1 VGTSLDELAA
11 EAAGCTRCDL
21 YRNATQTVFG
31 DGPDDA
37 DLVLVG
43 EQPGDKE
50 DLAGEP
56 FVGPAGRLLDDAL
69 AQAGIDRSRAYV
81 TNVVKHFK
89 WEPRGKVRL
98 HKTPNAAEQRA
109 CRPWLEAELELLRPE
124 VLVCLGATAAKSLL
138 GKDFKVSER
147 RGQWVESPL
156 APHVLATVHPSSIL
170 RGDPESRKVAL
181 AALVDD
187 LKVAASALRPARR
200 RTP

>member
-1 VGTSLDELAA
+1 
-11 EAAGCTRCDL
+11 
-21 YRNATQTVFG
+21 
-31 DGPDDA
+31 
-37 DLVLVG
+37 
-43 EQPGDKE
+43 
-50 DLAGEP
+50 
-56 FVGPAGRLLDDAL
+56 
-69 AQAGIDRSRAYV
+69 
-81 TNVVKHFK
+81 
-89 WEPRGKVRL
+89 
-98 HKTPNAAEQRA
+98 
-109 CRPWLEAELELLRPE
+109 